1 MPLQKHTLCPGKIS
15 HELIRKKLQ
24 LNTRKV
30 KWMKSRKSKTTLL
43 LSPSFLW
50 IRGRSGM
57 PPTQRRE
64 GKDELNRR
72 NSSELS
78 VGDRTAL
85 VKKIRRGRRKTVLI

>member
-1 MPLQKHTLCPGKIS
+1 MSLG
-15 HELIRKKLQ
+15 EKLQ

-43 LSPSFLW
+43 PSPSFLW
-50 IRGRSGM
+50 IRRKSDM
-57 PPTQRRE
+57 PPTPRRE

-78 VGDRTAL
+78 VGVGTAL